1 MTAVMR
7 TFAEVVQVAYMR
19 MPHLTPWPT
28 PLLLLSTAWR
38 RCMLQLFIAV
48 LDQSCWLIDA
58 WQRLLSVYH
67 IIAGGPITRF
77 FILLRVKLFDIR

>member
-48 LDQSCWLIDA
+48 L
-58 WQRLLSVYH
+58 
-67 IIAGGPITRF
+67 
-77 FILLRVKLFDIR
+77 